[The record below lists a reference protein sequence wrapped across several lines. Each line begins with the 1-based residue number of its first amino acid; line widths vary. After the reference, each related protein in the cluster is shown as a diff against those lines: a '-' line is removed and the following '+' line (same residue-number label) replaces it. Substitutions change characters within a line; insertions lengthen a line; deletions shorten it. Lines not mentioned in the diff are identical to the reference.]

1 MLIRTSQVDKCEGN
15 PIYINTLKAIHSL
28 NLISYFINGFILQMS
43 NGVGNGRLR
52 KISLDFR
59 KTITGVLLF
68 HNSEILDWVGESTDQ
83 YIQLV
88 RYAICVEFDDHDC
101 RLLMQWALLFPVHS
115 AVGFAPDQLFQDQI
129 SHLNLNP

>member
-1 MLIRTSQVDKCEGN
+1 MDKVEGN
-15 PIYINTLKAIHSL
+15 PIYMNTLKTIHSL
-28 NLISYFINGFILQMS
+28 NLFSYFINGSILQMS

-83 YIQLV
+83 YI
-88 RYAICVEFDDHDC
+88 
-101 RLLMQWALLFPVHS
+101 
-115 AVGFAPDQLFQDQI
+115 
-129 SHLNLNP
+129 